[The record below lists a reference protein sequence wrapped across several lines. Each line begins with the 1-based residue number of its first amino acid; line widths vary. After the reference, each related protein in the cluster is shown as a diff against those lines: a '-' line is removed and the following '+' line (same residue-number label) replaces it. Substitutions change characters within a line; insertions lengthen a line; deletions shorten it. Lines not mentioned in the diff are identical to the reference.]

1 MKMKKTKMKNT
12 LIANI
17 YNKIIR
23 ETGLDNLDYFIEEH
37 EGGYEEMPILDYF
50 PQAKFLKRVIKKE
63 EISALLL
70 DIALF
75 FVNVILLYAYNKL
88 TEKQFANFFIAI
100 FVVDFD
106 HLEEDY
112 GDYGHFNPR
121 ILVSREAD
129 KYTFVSQEMLF
140 DYKRC
145 EKFYKHVSKVAGLG
159 DFMFYRHYDDKN
171 DLDTIYMVPNR
182 EGYSPVS
189 L

>member
-1 MKMKKTKMKNT
+1 M
-12 LIANI
+12 
-17 YNKIIR
+17 
-23 ETGLDNLDYFIEEH
+23 
-37 EGGYEEMPILDYF
+37 
-50 PQAKFLKRVIKKE
+50 
-63 EISALLL
+63 L

-75 FVNVILLYAYNKL
+75 FVNIILLYAYNKL
-88 TEKQFANFFIAI
+88 TEKQFSNFFIAI
-100 FVVDFD
+100 FVDDFD

-129 KYTFVSQEMLF
+129 KYTFVSQETLF

>member
-1 MKMKKTKMKNT
+1 MKKIKMRNT

-23 ETGLDNLDYFIEEH
+23 ETGLYNLDYFIEEH
-37 EGGYEEMPILDYF
+37 EGGYEEMPIINCF
-50 PQAKFLKRVIKKE
+50 PQVKFLKRVIKKE
-63 EISALLL
+63 EISALLI

-100 FVVDFD
+100 YVEDF
-106 HLEEDY
+106 EEDV
-112 GDYGHFNPR
+112 DYAGYFMPE
-121 ILVSREAD
+121 IFVSRDAD
-129 KYTFVSQEMLF
+129 KYTFVSQETLF

-145 EKFYKHVSKVAGLG
+145 EKFYKHVHKVEGLN
-159 DFMFYRHYDDKN
+159 DFAFYRDYDTKWGFDR
-171 DLDTIYMVPNR
+171 IYMVPNR
-182 EGYSPVS
+182 EGYRPVS

>member
-23 ETGLDNLDYFIEEH
+23 ETGLYNLDYFIEEH

-75 FVNVILLYAYNKL
+75 FVNIILLYAYNKL

-112 GDYGHFNPR
+112 GDYGHFNPGYWSVVRR
-121 ILVSREAD
+121 INILS
-129 KYTFVSQEMLF
+129 
-140 DYKRC
+140 
-145 EKFYKHVSKVAGLG
+145 
-159 DFMFYRHYDDKN
+159 YRRKCCLITNDAKN
-171 DLDTIYMVPNR
+171 FIST
-182 EGYSPVS
+182 
-189 L
+189 